1 MIKTPEQIEKMRFA
15 GKLASEV
22 LEMITP
28 LVKPGISTGEL
39 DKICHDFIVNEQDAI
54 PANVGYKGYEKT
66 ICSSLN
72 QVVCHGIPDF
82 QRKLKDGDI
91 LNIDVTVKKDGWH
104 GDTSKMFLVGKSQP
118 HNERLVNITQ
128 ECLYKGIEQVKPGA
142 HLGDIGNAIQSHAEK
157 NHSAHVPASIGLLF
171 STRCFYSTHHDF
183 HPFRPP
189 VNSSSSFRLCKI
201 CFRMYSLPPPLPPPR
216 HQMQP
221 PLLSCAPPWGEMSKD
236 TVWPALQKKTF
247 TSTGGIIFGNTGSVT
262 VITSPSSS
270 NSDSGFS
277 RFVRVAS
284 RSIGGACM
292 KRLSPGFPSDGFSS
306 CSCLSPF
313 SCSIWW
319 YMILNRRRISAI
331 SSFDSIK
338 FLE

>member
-54 PANVGYKGYEKT
+54 PANVGYRGYEKT

-157 NHSAHVPASIGLLF
+157 NHYSVVEDYCGHGIGEIYHEDPQVLHYGQAGTGLELREGMCFTIEPMINLGTKYTKALADGWTVETKDGRNSAQWEHTLVV
-171 STRCFYSTHHDF
+171 T
-183 HPFRPP
+183 
-189 VNSSSSFRLCKI
+189 SSGYEVLTKRS
-201 CFRMYSLPPPLPPPR
+201 
-216 HQMQP
+216 
-221 PLLSCAPPWGEMSKD
+221 EE
-236 TVWPALQKKTF
+236 
-247 TSTGGIIFGNTGSVT
+247 IF
-262 VITSPSSS
+262 
-270 NSDSGFS
+270 
-277 RFVRVAS
+277 
-284 RSIGGACM
+284 
-292 KRLSPGFPSDGFSS
+292 
-306 CSCLSPF
+306 
-313 SCSIWW
+313 
-319 YMILNRRRISAI
+319 
-331 SSFDSIK
+331 
-338 FLE
+338 